1 MVLPG
6 DGNDFLFLQKFR
18 NESMPACLEI
28 FSLSVSHKARGL
40 GIGALLCNH
49 VEKLAKEQNVDLYL
63 GKYDELSA
71 ELTPFVNMAT
81 VMLVTCYVGDMF
93 SHFVSNIDVLETST
107 AQIPAIKL
115 YKKLGYEF
123 DRTWFEMN
131 SLSLDLAYWGLGIS
145 CTACYKKLKGS

>member
-18 NESMPACLEI
+18 NESMPPCLEI

-63 GKYDELSA
+63 GKYDKLSA
-71 ELTPFVNMAT
+71 ELTQFVNMAT
-81 VMLVTCYVGDMF
+81 VMLVTCYHISSPTSMF
-93 SHFVSNIDVLETST
+93 
-107 AQIPAIKL
+107 
-115 YKKLGYEF
+115 
-123 DRTWFEMN
+123 
-131 SLSLDLAYWGLGIS
+131 
-145 CTACYKKLKGS
+145 

>member
-1 MVLPG
+1 
-6 DGNDFLFLQKFR
+6 
-18 NESMPACLEI
+18 MPPCLEI

-81 VMLVTCYVGDMF
+81 VMLVTCYVGDM
-93 SHFVSNIDVLETST
+93 
-107 AQIPAIKL
+107 L
-115 YKKLGYEF
+115 Y
-123 DRTWFEMN
+123 W
-131 SLSLDLAYWGLGIS
+131 
-145 CTACYKKLKGS
+145 